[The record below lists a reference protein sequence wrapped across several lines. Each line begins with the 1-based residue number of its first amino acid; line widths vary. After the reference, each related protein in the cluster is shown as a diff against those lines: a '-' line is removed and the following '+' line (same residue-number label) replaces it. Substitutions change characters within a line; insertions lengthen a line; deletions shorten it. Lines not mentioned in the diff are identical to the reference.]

1 MFVYIQLASV
11 VGVSMW
17 SIIIILLV
25 ILGIWFVLKV
35 YFEKYDTIIA
45 YTGGLGS
52 GKTFKG
58 VQQSIKLLRKNR
70 LKVKFYN
77 IKTRFL
83 NLFRKE
89 KKLVVTEI
97 PMLYSSIPIFIRQ
110 KRFEFKMCNL
120 VKLKYSYWVDYNNN
134 NNSKISRYILR
145 SDYELMLSNNII
157 KRRDVSRFIESSL
170 ELTED
175 YLLLQ
180 KHINYKS
187 IVFLDEI
194 GGYVNQY
201 EYNNPNVIYALDEFI
216 RLFRHY
222 SRGGYLICTE
232 QCSDS
237 ICKPIRVRLNKVFNL
252 MNFKGY
258 FGLFYRVNIREL
270 SLSEDIKTIE
280 QQNSE
285 DNMKVTF
292 GLFPL
297 RKRYDTYCY
306 SERYNSVPYANIQNV
321 FSELKR
327 YTLLRVSH
335 KKVYKPLTSDF
346 KNLDK

>member
-1 MFVYIQLASV
+1 MHIQLVSV
-11 VGVSMW
+11 VGGYMW
-17 SIIIILLV
+17 SIIIILLGV
-25 ILGIWFVLKV
+25 LCIWLVLKA
-35 YFEKYDTIIA
+35 YFEKHDTIIA

-58 VQQSIKLLRKNR
+58 VQQSIKLLKKNR
-70 LKVKFYN
+70 IQVKFTNVKNKILN
-77 IKTRFL
+77 I
-83 NLFRKE
+83 FRKE
-89 KKLVVTEI
+89 KKLINSEI
-97 PMLYSSIPIFIRQ
+97 PMLYSSIPIFIKQ
-110 KRFEFKMCNL
+110 KNREFKTYNL
-120 VKLKYSYWVDYNNN
+120 VKLKYSYFVEYNNN
-134 NNSKISRYILR
+134 KDNFDKIDRFIKKQQ
-145 SDYELMLSNNII
+145 YEEMLLKKLITKSNID
-157 KRRDVSRFIESSL
+157 KYIESSI

-180 KHINYKS
+180 SHINYKS

-201 EYNNPNVIYALDEFI
+201 EYSNPNVIYALDEFI

-222 SRGGYLICTE
+222 TRGGYLICTE

-258 FGLFYRVNIREL
+258 FNLFYRVNIREL

-280 QQNSE
+280 GQNSE
-285 DNMKVTF
+285 DNMKVTI
-292 GLFPL
+292 GLFPF

-306 SERYNSVPYANIQNV
+306 SERYNSVPYVDIHNV
-321 FSELKR
+321 FAGLKR
-327 YTLLRVSH
+327 YTLLKVSR
-335 KKVYKPLTSDF
+335 KKIFMPLTSD
-346 KNLDK
+346 KKM

>member
-1 MFVYIQLASV
+1 MFLYIQLASV

-25 ILGIWFVLKV
+25 ILGIWFVLKA

-145 SDYELMLSNNII
+145 SDFESMLSNNII

-201 EYNNPNVIYALDEFI
+201 EYNNPNVVYALDEFI

-327 YTLLRVSH
+327 YTLLRVSR

>member
-1 MFVYIQLASV
+1 
-11 VGVSMW
+11 MW
-17 SIIIILLV
+17 SVIIIIVAIFL
-25 ILGIWFVLKV
+25 IWLVLKI
-35 YFEKYDTIIA
+35 YFEKHDTIIA

-58 VQQSIKLLRKNR
+58 VQQSIKLLNKNR
-70 LKVKFYN
+70 FQVKFNN
-77 IKTRFL
+77 IKNKIF
-83 NLFRKE
+83 NVFKKE
-89 KKLVVTEI
+89 KKSISNEI
-97 PMLYSSIPIFIRQ
+97 PMLYSSIPIFIKQ
-110 KRFEFKMCNL
+110 KGREFKTYNL
-120 VKLKYSYWVDYNNN
+120 VKLKYSYWVEYNKDKEDTD
-134 NNSKISRYILR
+134 KIDRYIKKQKFE
-145 SDYELMLSNNII
+145 DMLSKNLITKSNID
-157 KRRDVSRFIESSL
+157 KYIESSI

-180 KHINYKS
+180 SHINYRS

-201 EYNNPNVIYALDEFI
+201 EYNNPNVIYALDEFV

-222 SRGGYLICTE
+222 TRGGYLICTE

-258 FGLFYRVNIREL
+258 FNLFYRVNIREL

-280 QQNSE
+280 EQNSE
-285 DNMKVTF
+285 ENMKVTI
-292 GLFPL
+292 GLFPF

-306 SERYNSVPYANIQNV
+306 SERYNSVPYVDMHNV
-321 FSELKR
+321 FAGLKR
-327 YTLLRVSH
+327 YTLLKVSH
-335 KKVYKPLTSDF
+335 KKIYKPLTSD
-346 KNLDK
+346 KK